1 MKTVFVKCTQNR
13 RPEFSLVTSIVY
25 DEGDKQKFVIK
36 RAMKPAAVNHVV
48 NMLKHGASLK
58 NQYKTLKIVAAEKFA
73 DSVKFDYIKGQ
84 TIEDI
89 LIGMLEN
96 NDLPGFY
103 KMIDQ
108 YRQIVMNG
116 HEGVKSDGQYTPE
129 FREVFGGQDEPEPFD
144 YLAVTNVDIGFGN
157 IVFDGES
164 YHCIDYEWVFSFP
177 VPLEFVLFRAINNFQ
192 LNHIDLLKGSNES
205 SFEALL
211 SHYQISEPACA
222 RYLEY
227 DRNFQ
232 KYVCDDH
239 YNQLKRVYLKKSI
252 PIDQIS
258 RSMQSVRELEIAKG
272 YIEKLENDLGEVKNY
287 CAKLEHDINEQ
298 NEYCRKVEKD
308 VVEVSKYNEKL
319 VGDLQNTLHD
329 HKMFVDRK
337 ESEIADFIKTAQLYR
352 AEIDRLSENQTQLEH
367 ELNQTEKKYADA
379 LVEIDGLSAQLS
391 AIKNAM
397 ELTSQRLSDETAMK
411 QHAIFLLN
419 RRPITRLKHV
429 LKRVWHHFRF

>member
-13 RPEFSLVTSIVY
+13 RPEFSLVTSIGY
-25 DEGDKQKFVIK
+25 DEGDKKRVVIK
-36 RAMKPAAVNHVV
+36 RAMTPAALKHVG
-48 NMLKHGASLK
+48 NMLEHGTRLK
-58 NQYKTLKIVAAEKFA
+58 DQYKTLKIVSAEKFA

-84 TIEDI
+84 TIEDL

-103 KMIDQ
+103 KTIDQ

-116 HEGVKSDGQYTPE
+116 QEGVKSDGEYSPE
-129 FREVFGGQDEPEPFD
+129 FREVFGGQGEPEPFD
-144 YLAVTNVDIGFGN
+144 YLVVTNVDIGFDN

-192 LNHIDLLKGSNES
+192 LNHSDLLKGSNES

-211 SHYQISEPACA
+211 DHYQITEQACA

-227 DRNFQ
+227 DKNFQ

-239 YNQLKRVYLKKSI
+239 YNQLKRVYLKESVPFDQMMINLKS
-252 PIDQIS
+252 
-258 RSMQSVRELEIAKG
+258 VHELAIAKG
-272 YIEKLENDLGEVKNY
+272 YIDKLENDLGEVKAY

-308 VVEVSKYNEKL
+308 VVDVNRYNEKL
-319 VGDLQNTLHD
+319 VGDLQNTLQD
-329 HKMFVDRK
+329 HERFVGRK
-337 ESEIADFIKTAQLYR
+337 ESEIADFIKTVQLYR
-352 AEIDRLSENQTQLEH
+352 AEIDRLSANQTVLEH
-367 ELNQTEKKYADA
+367 NLNQTENKYSDT
-379 LVEIDGLSAQLS
+379 LVEIDKLSAQMSVL
-391 AIKNAM
+391 KD
-397 ELTSQRLSDETAMK
+397 ELDHTSQRLSDEIALK
-411 QHAIFLLN
+411 QQALISLN
-419 RRPITRLKHV
+419 RRPVTRLKQM